1 MDKRI
6 IRTKRAIRSAFLELR
21 KEQPLEEIKV
31 IDICALSVINKT
43 TFYKYYT
50 DIFDLNAAIENEVF
64 SSFME
69 DFTAFHSLFLDT
81 NGFVRNMNEALVK
94 QGEIFNTLFSDRVD
108 KFFSML
114 EHSMKAYYLE
124 NPPSNLSLLKTDF
137 ILTGVIHT
145 FKEMQLN
152 RNYDMDLMIHE
163 LEEIIRAVSVY
174 SGQ

>member
-69 DFTAFHSLFLDT
+69 DFTSFHSLFLDPS
-81 NGFVRNMNEALVK
+81 GFVRNMNESLVK
-94 QGEIFNTLFSDRVD
+94 QGEIFHTLFSDRVD

-114 EHSMKAYYLE
+114 EHSMKA
-124 NPPSNLSLLKTDF
+124 
-137 ILTGVIHT
+137 
-145 FKEMQLN
+145 
-152 RNYDMDLMIHE
+152 
-163 LEEIIRAVSVY
+163 
-174 SGQ
+174 

>member
-69 DFTAFHSLFLDT
+69 DFTS
-81 NGFVRNMNEALVK
+81 LVK

-108 KFFSML
+108 KFFCML

-124 NPPSNLSLLKTDF
+124 NSPSNLSLLKTDF
-137 ILTGVIHT
+137 ILVGVIHT

-163 LEEIIRAVSVY
+163 LEDIIRAVSVY

>member
-1 MDKRI
+1 MGEI
-6 IRTKRAIRSAFLELR
+6 SAIKTR
-21 KEQPLEEIKV
+21 EEIPEKDKWT
-31 IDICALSVINKT
+31 IDEMFPEDGLFEATLAKALKQ
-43 TFYKYYT
+43 
-50 DIFDLNAAIENEVF
+50 A
-64 SSFME
+64 E
-69 DFTAFHSLFLDT
+69 DFTSFHSLFLDP
-81 NGFVRNMNEALVK
+81 NGFVRNMNESLVK

-124 NPPSNLSLLKTDF
+124 NSPSNLSLLKTDF
-137 ILTGVIHT
+137 ILVGVIHT

-163 LEEIIRAVSVY
+163 LEDIIRAVSVY

>member
-50 DIFDLNAAIENEVF
+50 DIFDLNSAIENEVF
-64 SSFME
+64 AAFMA
-69 DFTAFHSLFLDT
+69 DFKASKALFTDT
-81 NGFVRNMNEALVK
+81 REYIKSMNDALNK
-94 QGEIFNTLFSDRVD
+94 QGNIFHTLFSDRVD
-108 KFFSML
+108 MFFSML
-114 EHSMKAYYLE
+114 ERSMKGYYLE
-124 NPPSNLSLLKTDF
+124 SPPENFSVLKTDF
-137 ILTGVIHT
+137 ILAGVIHT

-152 RNYDMDLMIHE
+152 RNYDLDHLIQE
-163 LEEIIRAVSVY
+163 LEEIIHAVTLY
-174 SGQ
+174 SER